1 MSFDMDF
8 TFMSRYT
15 DGFELNFR
23 GRSYRFHDPDANRKE
38 FVVTGLNRLPPL
50 PSKKMYRIIVKN
62 LTFQVMNNPGTNLAE
77 TYVKLPVAD
86 RFVVYE
92 DKQGNYG
99 AYKALPYMGN
109 YATTRFVHIVYNVT
123 AAQVSGDV
131 NTAIAKHAG
140 GVYLTNLKLPNPYA
154 KLPSFWPQQVAAVAA
169 KNG

>member
-62 LTFQVMNNPGTNLAE
+62 LTFQAQKANGNFYDVDECDLYLEFQNAYLGLDFL
-77 TYVKLPVAD
+77 TYLED
-86 RFVVYE
+86 RLYR
-92 DKQGNYG
+92 Q
-99 AYKALPYMGN
+99 
-109 YATTRFVHIVYNVT
+109 I
-123 AAQVSGDV
+123 
-131 NTAIAKHAG
+131 
-140 GVYLTNLKLPNPYA
+140 
-154 KLPSFWPQQVAAVAA
+154 
-169 KNG
+169 